1 VSQNFIMPSDIPDDQ
16 YPPPS
21 AFVEEGKSC
30 VEAAQ
35 KEGLILKV
43 MGGLGIYMH
52 SQEFHPLWEGLERLG
67 KKMFTDI
74 DYVAYDK
81 HRVKMIKF
89 LENRGFS
96 VHQKLL
102 YHYGKERQIYYGNT
116 IPMVEVFY
124 DRLAMNHTIEFAKR
138 LEQDSPTIP
147 LSELLLQKLQ
157 MVRMNEKDIKDSIL
171 LLRAHNLADHDDNCI
186 NFSVINSVLASDWGF
201 YHTATS
207 NLKMINESLGRYSV
221 LTNEDRE
228 IIGERIKALLRQVE
242 GTPKSLKWKVRAK
255 LGTKVIWYNEV
266 DEWDVIETQPMEE

>member
-1 VSQNFIMPSDIPDDQ
+1 MQNFIMPNDIPDDQ

-21 AFVEEGKSC
+21 AFMEEGKRC
-30 VEAAQ
+30 VEAAK
-35 KEGLILKV
+35 KEGLILRV

-52 SQEFHPLWEGLERLG
+52 SQEFQPLWQRLERLG

-74 DYVAYDK
+74 DYVSYDR

-89 LENRGFS
+89 LEDRGFS

-102 YHYGKERQIYYGNT
+102 YLYGKERQIYYGNR

-124 DRLAMNHTIEFAKR
+124 DRLAMNHTINFAKR

-157 MVRMNEKDIKDSIL
+157 MVRMNVKDIKDCIL

-186 NFSVINSVLASDWGF
+186 NYSVISSVLASDWGF
-201 YHTATS
+201 YHTATC
-207 NLKMINESLGRYSV
+207 NLKKINESLNQYSV
-221 LTNEDRE
+221 LSKEDKD
-228 IIGERIKALLRQVE
+228 IISERIEELLEQVE
-242 GTPKSLKWKVRAK
+242 RAPKSFKWKARAK

-266 DEWDVIETQPMEE
+266 DEWDVIETQPEEE